1 VGKVVKTR
9 TEFEGN
15 FYEQYVVIEGE
26 QLAPWAGEEKL
37 EHVGKSVPRV
47 DGAERVTGHAK
58 YTYDILLPGMLYARF
73 LRSPYPH
80 ARIKSIDTRA
90 AEKLHGVRCILTH
103 QNIPKI
109 PLRMGQ
115 HLLLEPTVR
124 YAGDEVAFVV
134 ADDEDIAEDALEL
147 IDVEFEELPF
157 VIDPEEAT
165 QPNAPY
171 IYPNGNLLN
180 GKPEEYLRGDIEQG
194 FLDAEVAIEARFT
207 TQAALHNSLET
218 HGSVCAWEG
227 DSLSVWDSTQHIY
240 GVRAGVAQALGLPL
254 HKVRVIK
261 KYMGGGFGSK
271 NGAGKYTLLAALAA
285 KKLSRPVKAML
296 TRKEEN
302 LAAGNRNN
310 TIQYI
315 KLGAKRDGAMTAVSL
330 RSYAGI
336 GAYSLWGTSIAG
348 PAKQLYACPNI
359 KTVQYAVFT
368 NTGPMAAFR
377 APGYVEGTF
386 SFEQA
391 MDMLAAK
398 LGMDPLELRLKNY
411 LDVNPMNGL
420 PYSTKGLREAYER
433 GAKLVGWQDRA
444 AKKSRSGSQRRGLGM
459 ASQIWGGSGGP
470 PAYALCKINNDGSAT
485 VSTGTQDIGTGTKT
499 VLAQIAAEE
508 LGFSMARVGVEIG
521 DTQDGVYSPLSA
533 GSMTL
538 PSVGPA
544 VRVAANDAKEQLL
557 NIAAQVLEKSREQ
570 LHIKDGQIHM
580 AGLEKPVE
588 LKEVLAMKLQNFMVV
603 GKGARGPN
611 PEKYSVNTFGAQFA
625 DVTVDIETGEITVNK
640 IVAVHESGRVINP
653 LTIGSQIE
661 GGVIQG
667 LGFALTEE
675 RVMDRSSGVVL
686 NPNLEEYK
694 VPTAFDVP
702 PIEHEMIDKADPYAN
717 NLGAKGVGEPPIVPT
732 AAAIANAIYDA
743 IGVHLTDS
751 PITRDKILKAL
762 KVTRAGTN
770 HA

>member
-1 VGKVVKTR
+1 MARVVKTK

-15 FYEQYVVIEGE
+15 FFEQYIVIEGDE
-26 QLAPWAGEEKL
+26 LTPWAADEKL
-37 EHVGKSVPRV
+37 EKVGKCTPRV
-47 DGAERVTGHAK
+47 DGSERVTGDAK
-58 YTYDILLPGMLYARF
+58 YTYDIQLAGMLYGRI

-80 ARIKSIDTRA
+80 ARIKSLDTRA
-90 AEKLHGVRCILTH
+90 AEKLHGVRAVLTH
-103 QNIPKI
+103 KNIPQI

-115 HLLLEPTVR
+115 HFLLEPTLR
-124 YAGDEVAFVV
+124 YAGDEVAFIV
-134 ADDEDIAEDALEL
+134 ADDEEIAEDALEL
-147 IDVEFEELPF
+147 IEVDYQELPF
-157 VIDPEEAT
+157 VIDPEEAS
-165 QPNAPY
+165 QPSSPQ
-171 IYPNGNLLN
+171 IHLNGNVLN
-180 GKPEEYLRGDIEQG
+180 GKPEEYERGD
-194 FLDAEVAIEARFT
+194 AEKALREADVTIEARFT
-207 TQAALHNSLET
+207 TQVALHNSLET

-227 DSLSVWDSTQHIY
+227 DSLTVWDSTQHIY

-254 HKVRVIK
+254 NKVRVIK

-285 KKLSRPVKAML
+285 KKVGRPVHMML

-310 TIQYI
+310 TIQYLR
-315 KLGAKRDGAMTAVSL
+315 LGAKRDGTLTAIYL
-330 RSYAGI
+330 RSYAGL
-336 GAYSLWGTSIAG
+336 GAYSLWGTSPGG
-348 PAKQLYACPNI
+348 PARQLYACPNV
-359 KTVQYAVFT
+359 KTIQYSVFT

-391 MDMLAAK
+391 IDMLAQK
-398 LGMDPLELRLKNY
+398 LHMDPLELRLKNY
-411 LDVNPMNGL
+411 IDTNPMSGM

-433 GAKLVGWQDRA
+433 GAKLIGWRERKS
-444 AKKSRSGSQRRGLGM
+444 KKITQGTQRRGFGM

-470 PAYALCKINNDGSAT
+470 PAYALCKLNNDGSAT
-485 VSTGTQDIGTGTKT
+485 IITGTQDIGTGTKT

-508 LGFSMARVGVEIG
+508 LGFPIERVSVELG

-544 VRVAANDAKEQLL
+544 VRVAAHDAKEQLL
-557 NIAAQVLEKSREQ
+557 SIAAQVLEKPKDQ
-570 LHIKDGQIHM
+570 IKLKDGLLHVQ
-580 AGLEKPVE
+580 GLEKPVE
-588 LKEVLAMKLQNFMVV
+588 LKEVLAMKLQNFMII

-625 DVTVDIETGEITVNK
+625 DVTVDTETGEVLINK

-675 RVMDRSSGVVL
+675 RVLDRHTGLVL

-694 VPTAFDVP
+694 VPTALDVP
-702 PIEHEMIDKADPYAN
+702 EIEHEMIDRADPYAN
-717 NLGAKGVGEPPIVPT
+717 NLGAKGVGEPPIIPT
-732 AAAIANAIYDA
+732 AAAIANAISDA
-743 IGVHLTDS
+743 IGVHVTDG
-751 PITRDKILKAL
+751 PITPDKILKAL
-762 KVTRAGTN
+762 NKTQIGGN

>member
-1 VGKVVKTR
+1 MAKVVKTK

-15 FYEQYVVIEGE
+15 FFEQYIVIEGDE
-26 QLAPWAGEEKL
+26 LAPWAADEKL
-37 EHVGKSVPRV
+37 EKVGKCTPRV
-47 DGAERVTGHAK
+47 DGSERVTGDAK
-58 YTYDILLPGMLYARF
+58 YTYDIQLAGMLYGRI

-80 ARIKSIDTRA
+80 ARIKSLDTRA
-90 AEKLHGVRCILTH
+90 AEKLPGVRAVLT
-103 QNIPKI
+103 QKNIPQI

-115 HLLLEPTVR
+115 HFLLEPTLR
-124 YAGDEVAFVV
+124 YAGDEVAFIV
-134 ADDEDIAEDALEL
+134 ADDEEIAEDALEL
-147 IDVEFEELPF
+147 IEVDYQELPF
-157 VIDPEEAT
+157 VIDPEEAS
-165 QPNAPY
+165 QPSSPQ
-171 IYPNGNLLN
+171 IHLNGNVLN
-180 GKPEEYLRGDIEQG
+180 GKPEEYERGD
-194 FLDAEVAIEARFT
+194 AEKALREADVTIEARFT
-207 TQAALHNSLET
+207 TQVALHNSLET

-227 DSLSVWDSTQHIY
+227 DSLTVWDSTQHIY

-254 HKVRVIK
+254 NKVRVIK

-285 KKLSRPVKAML
+285 KKV
-296 TRKEEN
+296 
-302 LAAGNRNN
+302 G
-310 TIQYI
+310 
-315 KLGAKRDGAMTAVSL
+315 RDGTLTAIYL
-330 RSYAGI
+330 RSYAGL
-336 GAYSLWGTSIAG
+336 GAYSLWGTSPGG
-348 PAKQLYACPNI
+348 PARQLYACPNV
-359 KTVQYAVFT
+359 KTIQYSVFT

-391 MDMLAAK
+391 IDMLAQK
-398 LGMDPLELRLKNY
+398 LHMDPLELRLKNY
-411 LDVNPMNGL
+411 IDTNPMSGM

-433 GAKLVGWQDRA
+433 GAKLIGWRERKS
-444 AKKSRSGSQRRGLGM
+444 KKITQGTQRRGFGM

-470 PAYALCKINNDGSAT
+470 PAYALCKLNNDGSAT
-485 VSTGTQDIGTGTKT
+485 IITGTQDIGTGTKT

-508 LGFSMARVGVEIG
+508 LGFPIERVSVELG

-544 VRVAANDAKEQLL
+544 VRVAAHDAKEQLL
-557 NIAAQVLEKSREQ
+557 SIAAQVLEKPKDQ
-570 LHIKDGQIHM
+570 IKLKDGLLHVQ
-580 AGLEKPVE
+580 GLEKPVE
-588 LKEVLAMKLQNFMVV
+588 LKEVLAMKLQNFMII

-625 DVTVDIETGEITVNK
+625 DVTVDTETGEVLINK

-675 RVMDRSSGVVL
+675 RVLDRHTGLVL

-694 VPTAFDVP
+694 VPTALDVP
-702 PIEHEMIDKADPYAN
+702 EIEHEMIDRADPYAN
-717 NLGAKGVGEPPIVPT
+717 NLGAKGVGEPPIIPT
-732 AAAIANAIYDA
+732 AAAIANAISDA
-743 IGVHLTDS
+743 IGVHVTDG
-751 PITRDKILKAL
+751 PITPDKILKAL
-762 KVTRAGTN
+762 NKTQIGGN